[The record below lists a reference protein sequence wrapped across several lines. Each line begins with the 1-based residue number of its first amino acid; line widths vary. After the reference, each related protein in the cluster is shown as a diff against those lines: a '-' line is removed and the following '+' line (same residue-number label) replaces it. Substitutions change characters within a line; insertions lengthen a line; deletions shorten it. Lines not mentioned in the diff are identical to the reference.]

1 MILRGASRPD
11 LLLEESLYDILS
23 ATAARHPAKT
33 AMLWQDT
40 ALSYAGL
47 HSAATLA
54 AGALSFLGAGPGQ
67 IVGLLLPRGS
77 DLLVAQSAIA
87 GSGAAWLPFDAE
99 IPLERASIC
108 LTAAGALGVVTTR
121 EWGARLG
128 ALPVPVWFLED
139 LLAQETGRL
148 ALKKPAPDAP
158 AYVIYTSGSTGT
170 PKGITIT
177 QRNICHFLRSEN
189 AVLGI
194 RTEDRVYQGFSV
206 AFDMSFEEIWISFLV
221 GATLWLAPPELVTD
235 PEAIADTLERE
246 QITVLHAVPT
256 LVALIERLP
265 GHLRLLN
272 IGGEACPEAL
282 AQRLSGCGRR
292 VFNTY
297 GPTETTVTASLTE
310 LSPGERV
317 TIGLPLPNYGIA
329 VVGPN
334 AHPLPAGDTGEIA
347 IFGPGVSPGYLGQP
361 ELTAA
366 RFILNPVAESE
377 AESLLYLTG
386 DLGRIGEDGRLH
398 CLGRVDHQVKLRG
411 FRIELDEVAA
421 ALARQPGIGT
431 AAAIVRQLHG
441 SEEIVAFCVPLGP
454 SIGPRQLR
462 EALQL
467 ELPGY
472 MVPARVELLQEMPR
486 LVSGKVNLATLRILP
501 LAAVASADTPAIFTP
516 DTEELRVLWDSLAT
530 LFPDVNF
537 RPEQDFF
544 CDLGG
549 HSLLAARLV
558 SRLRKS
564 PGYAG
569 VGVRQI
575 YENRTLGKIGQA
587 LSLLKTD
594 LATPSLP
601 HPPAP
606 AWRRFWCGVAQLG
619 CLPFLTVIDLL
630 QWLAPFFTYHNLTGA
645 KTDSIPFAMLASIAA
660 FLLVISVSFPL
671 TALLKRVF
679 VGRLAAGNY
688 PLWGLTYFRWW
699 LGTQL
704 ANASAGHLI
713 SGTPWRALHLRI
725 LGAKVG
731 SHTTLNS
738 LSVSV
743 PELLEIGDGVCVGT
757 FANIEN
763 ARVEG
768 GRLFIGKVS
777 IAKGASVD
785 SYAVLEND
793 TAIGEGSRL
802 CGLSTLSQGECI
814 PPGQTWSGAP
824 ACRIPQESETWPES
838 PLPSRVAVWAG
849 MAFYA
854 VAAAGVAVLF
864 FTPTF
869 PAFVLVD
876 WIDAHTVDLF
886 ESSLP
891 WWKALP
897 LVFVMAFPASMGLV
911 TLTAFLAGGFLS
923 LMQKQSAGTFPLSGP
938 EYRRKWVRSTVLDTS
953 LQVLHG
959 LYASVFA
966 APWLRLL
973 GAKVGRET
981 EVSTAEGVIPHL
993 LELGDGAFIADG
1005 ALLGDE
1011 EQRSGWMRL
1020 KGTRIG
1026 NRSFVGNG
1034 AYVPDG
1040 AVFPD
1045 DVLLGVQSSA
1055 PHNEMLVSGQT
1066 WMGSPPMLLPA
1077 RETIVQPDAALT
1089 FRPSLGRRLVR
1100 GTIEAVRI
1108 VLPMSFVISAG
1119 YVMVY
1124 RLMDLLDAEDWIAT
1138 VLGVVE
1144 ASLLYSLVSFGLV
1157 CGLKWLLVG
1166 RYKPRQAPMWTLFVW
1181 LSEAVTVAYE
1191 SLAVPALLDH
1201 LKGTPFLPWALRCMG
1216 AKIGKGVW
1224 LNTTDLTEFDCV
1236 EIGDHAE
1243 LNAYSGPQT
1252 HLFEDRIMRIGRVQ
1266 IGEGATLGVR
1276 TTVLYD
1282 SSVGAHCRL
1291 GPLTLV
1297 AKGEHLPPGTRWG
1310 GSPASPPRNSRLA
1323 PNPPRPHLDSL

>member
-1 MILRGASRPD
+1 MILRGPSRPD
-11 LLLEESLYDILS
+11 LLREETLYDILS
-23 ATAARHPAKT
+23 ATASLHPAKAAVFWRQT
-33 AMLWQDT
+33 T
-40 ALSYAGL
+40 LSYAQL
-47 HSAATLA
+47 HAGATHA
-54 AGALSFLGAGPGQ
+54 AGALSSLGAGPGH
-67 IVGLLLPRGS
+67 IVGLWLPRGPQ
-77 DLLVAQSAIA
+77 LLMAQGAIA
-87 GSGAAWLPFDAE
+87 GSGAAWLPLDADM
-99 IPLERASIC
+99 PLERAC
-108 LTAAGALGVVTTR
+108 LCLAAAGASGVVTTR
-121 EWGARLG
+121 EWGARLEK
-128 ALPVPVWFLED
+128 LPVPVWFLED
-139 LLAQETGRL
+139 LLAPEADRQP
-148 ALKKPAPDAP
+148 LKKAAPEDP

-189 AVLGI
+189 AVLEI
-194 RTEDRVYQGFSV
+194 RAEDRVYQGFSV
-206 AFDMSFEEIWISFLV
+206 AFDMSFEEIWISYLV
-221 GATLWLAPPELVTD
+221 GASLWLAPPELVTD
-235 PEAIADTLERE
+235 PEAIAEALERE

-256 LVALIERLP
+256 LVALVERFP
-265 GHLRLLN
+265 AHLRLLN
-272 IGGEACPEAL
+272 IGGEACPEGL
-282 AQRLSGCGRR
+282 AQRLSGGDRR

-297 GPTETTVTASLTE
+297 GPTETTVTASLSE
-310 LSPGERV
+310 LQPGERV
-317 TIGLPLPNYGIA
+317 TIGLPLPNYGVA
-329 VVGPN
+329 VVGPDS
-334 AHPLPAGDTGEIA
+334 HPLPAGKTGEIA

-361 ELTAA
+361 ELTAT
-366 RFILNPVAESE
+366 RFVSNPSAKSPAESP
-377 AESLLYLTG
+377 LYLTG

-411 FRIELDEVAA
+411 FRIELEEVAA
-421 ALARQPGIGT
+421 ALARQPGVGT

-441 SEEIVAFCVPLGP
+441 SEEIVGFCVPLESCP
-454 SIGPRQLR
+454 GPRPLR
-462 EALQL
+462 EALQR

-472 MVPARVELLQEMPR
+472 MVPARIELLAEMPR
-486 LVSGKVNLATLRILP
+486 LISGKVDLATLRALP
-501 LAAVASADTPAIFTP
+501 FETESGADNRAAFMPQSP
-516 DTEELRVLWDSLAT
+516 EQRVLWDSLAT
-530 LFPDVNF
+530 LFPGVSLH
-537 RPEQDFF
+537 PEQDFF

-558 SRLRKS
+558 SRLRKNAVYS
-564 PGYAG
+564 RA
-569 VGVRQI
+569 GVRQI
-575 YENRTLGKIGQA
+575 YENRTLGKISEA
-587 LSLLKTD
+587 LRLLRTEN
-594 LATPSLP
+594 ATPSAP
-601 HPPAP
+601 HPHAP
-606 AWRRFWCGVAQLG
+606 AWRRFLCGAAQLG
-619 CLPFLTVIDLL
+619 CLPFLTVFDLL

-645 KTDSIPFAMLASIAA
+645 KTDSIPFAMLASVGM
-660 FLLVISVSFPL
+660 FLLVISLSFPI
-671 TALLKRVF
+671 TALLRRVL
-679 VGRLAAGNY
+679 VGRLAPGSY

-713 SGTPWRALHLRI
+713 SGTPWKALHLRI

-743 PELLEIGDGVCVGT
+743 PELLEIGDAVCIGT

-777 IAKGASVD
+777 IGKGAAVD

-793 TAIGEGSRL
+793 TCIGAGSRL
-802 CGLSTLSQGECI
+802 CGLSTLAQGESI

-824 ACRIPQESETWPES
+824 ANRIVHENDDWPEA
-838 PLPSRVAVWAG
+838 PRQGRPAVWAA
-849 MAFYA
+849 MVFYA
-854 VAAAGVAVLF
+854 MAAAGVSVLF

-886 ESSLP
+886 ESAWP

-897 LVFVMAFPASMGLV
+897 VFFVMAVPASMGLV
-911 TLTAFLAGGFLS
+911 TLTALLAGGLLS
-923 LMQKQSAGTFPLSGP
+923 LMRRQRAGMFPLDGP
-938 EYRRKWVRSTVLDTS
+938 EYKRKWVRSTVLDTS

-966 APWLRLL
+966 AHWLRLL
-973 GAKVGRET
+973 GAKVGRGT
-981 EVSTAEGVIPHL
+981 EVSTAEGIIPHL

-1026 NRSFVGNG
+1026 DRSFVGNG

-1055 PHNEMLVSGQT
+1055 PPNEMLFPRQT

-1077 RETIVQPDAALT
+1077 RETVIQPDAALT

-1100 GTIEAVRI
+1100 GAIESVRI

-1124 RLMDLLDAEDWIAT
+1124 RLMDLVDPGDWTAS
-1138 VLGVVE
+1138 LLALAA
-1144 ASLLYSLVSFGLV
+1144 ASLLYAFGSFALV
-1157 CGLKWLLVG
+1157 CALKWLFVG

-1201 LKGTPFLPWALRCMG
+1201 LRGTPWLPWALRCLG
-1216 AKIGKGVW
+1216 ARIGKGVW
-1224 LNTTDLTEFDCV
+1224 LNTTDFTEFDCV

-1252 HLFEDRIMRIGRVQ
+1252 HLFEDRIMRIGRVT

-1282 SSVGAHCRL
+1282 SSVGAYCRL

-1297 AKGEHLPPGTRWG
+1297 AKGEHLPKGTRWS
-1310 GSPASPPRNSRLA
+1310 GSPASPPRT
-1323 PNPPRPHLDSL
+1323 PRHEP